1 MAPKNVNF
9 TVIVQIPALDKLLDL
24 YKQQSDAADVVAL
37 QTVSTKISVLAVQV
51 ASINTRPPVKK
62 EK

>member
-1 MAPKNVNF
+1 MAPKKVNF

-37 QTVSTKISVLAVQV
+37 QTVSTKISALAVQV
-51 ASINTRPPVKK
+51 ASINTQPPVKK